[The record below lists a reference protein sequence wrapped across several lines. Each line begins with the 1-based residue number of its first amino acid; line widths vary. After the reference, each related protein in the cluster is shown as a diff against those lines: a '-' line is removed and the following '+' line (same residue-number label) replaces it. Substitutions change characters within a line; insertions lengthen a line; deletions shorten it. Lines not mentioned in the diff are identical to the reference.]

1 MKKGNGKSVNIRWAL
16 TTLVWS
22 FVLSMAF
29 RFGSDVALSSVN
41 LPVAFVILLIVIL
54 IGIGF
59 DVLGVAT
66 ATADEVPFHGMA
78 ARRIPWAK
86 RSLALIRNADKVSSF
101 CNDII
106 GDICGIISGAITTVI
121 IVRIPFEG
129 VLLTVTTLA
138 ITGAVAALTIGGKAL
153 CKGLAMNNA
162 NSVLMFVGRVIY
174 IFKKD

>member
-1 MKKGNGKSVNIRWAL
+1 LKKGNGKSVNIRWAL

-29 RFGSDVALSSVN
+29 RFGSDTALTGVN
-41 LPVAFVILLIVIL
+41 LPVAFVILFAIIA
-54 IGIGF
+54 IGIVF

-66 ATADEVPFHGMA
+66 ATAEEEPFHGMA
-78 ARRIPWAK
+78 AKRVPGAK
-86 RSLALIRNADKVSSF
+86 RSLALIRNADKMSSF

-106 GDICGIISGAITTVI
+106 GDICGIISGSITTVI
-121 IVRIPFEG
+121 IVRLPMEG
-129 VLLTVTTLA
+129 VALTVTTLA

-153 CKGLAMNNA
+153 CKGFAMNNA
-162 NSVLMFVGRVIY
+162 NNILMLVGKFIY